1 MSVIS
6 SLTEQVDCSEAED
19 CVPADETVE
28 WGGKEKG
35 LPAQG
40 RGRAHV
46 RHPCTGRLSKSLSQG
61 IHKRSTE
68 AQECKN

>member
-19 CVPADETVE
+19 CVPADETVDR
-28 WGGKEKG
+28 GGKEKG

-40 RGRAHV
+40 EGRAQV
-46 RHPCTGRLSKSLSQG
+46 
-61 IHKRSTE
+61 
-68 AQECKN
+68 